1 VAGRLKSYED
11 FMGLSRGFS
20 PVLTS
25 RIGLSCKLIRGL
37 WSI

>member
-1 VAGRLKSYED
+1 
-11 FMGLSRGFS
+11 MGLSRGFS

-37 WSI
+37 WPI